1 MRKPRPTRGQSRQ
14 ERERER
20 EKVASFLP
28 NRAVVTATYNELH
41 EETFT
46 TYSLHNI
53 SFCMIG
59 AGYVT
64 SKRKIEKL

>member
-1 MRKPRPTRGQSRQ
+1 MRRPRPTRGLSRH
-14 ERERER
+14 ENK
-20 EKVASFLP
+20 KVASFILK
-28 NRAVVTATYNELH
+28 RAAVTAIYKELH

-46 TYSLHNI
+46 TYSLHYI

-59 AGYVT
+59 AGYAT